1 MDFNFKRE
9 GNNNSDIIILKLER
23 FIEILVVAYKDDK
36 KILKYIRESVDND
49 KRIITKKFEN
59 NNKF

>member
-9 GNNNSDIIILKLER
+9 GNNNSDIIILKLEW

-49 KRIITKKFEN
+49 KRIIAKKFEN

>member
-9 GNNNSDIIILKLER
+9 GNNNSDIIILKLEW

-49 KRIITKKFEN
+49 NVKPLGLSRVL
-59 NNKF
+59 

>member
-1 MDFNFKRE
+1 MDFNFKRK
-9 GNNNSDIIILKLER
+9 GNNNSDIIILKLEW

-36 KILKYIRESVDND
+36 KILKYIRESVDNN
-49 KRIITKKFEN
+49 KRIIAKKFEN

>member
-9 GNNNSDIIILKLER
+9 GNNNSDIIILKLEW

-36 KILKYIRESVDND
+36 KILKYIRESVDNN
-49 KRIITKKFEN
+49 KRIIAKKFEN

>member
-9 GNNNSDIIILKLER
+9 GNNNSDIIILKLEW

-49 KRIITKKFEN
+49 KRIIAMKFEN